1 MPPWLSYKNYEIQ
14 SVTTLL
20 ASGQWQVEVRVFFH
34 DGRQVGNW
42 GGLVPAYYATKEE
55 AFQAG
60 KAYGRQWVDSLWS
73 HPCKS
78 QRHSAWPVSGSRRSH
93 SARSCLYGRT

>member
-42 GGLVPAYYATKEE
+42 GGPR
-55 AFQAG
+55 AG
-60 KAYGRQWVDSLWS
+60 LLCHRGGGFPGREGLWS
-73 HPCKS
+73 
-78 QRHSAWPVSGSRRSH
+78 AMG
-93 SARSCLYGRT
+93 

>member
-14 SVTTLL
+14 SVTTFL

-42 GGLVPAYYATKEE
+42 GGLVPAYYATEEE

-60 KAYGRQWVDSLWS
+60 KAYGRQWVDSLVT
-73 HPCKS
+73 PVQIAEA
-78 QRHSAWPVSGSRRSH
+78 QRL
-93 SARSCLYGRT
+93 AREWKPKEP